1 MLKGIGA
8 VSLAVGVTGWTAAS
22 AAARSTAP
30 LDYPAFDAAIEREF
44 ASMGLVGAAVALVSG
59 DRVLHTHTLGT
70 KDLQSR
76 QPVDR
81 STHFLVA
88 STTKSMSS
96 LLVAKYVDD
105 GKLDWDQKVIDAYP
119 EFRAPTDELT
129 RSLRVRDLMGMATG
143 IGEPAISGLHQGD
156 PTAPQLLQSIV
167 NLPVIA
173 RPGEEFF
180 YNNTVYAVA
189 GYLPAIKDGASG
201 AGLTAAYHELMRTRV
216 FGHAGM
222 TGARLADDPRGIVT
236 DYSRGHGPQLSGN
249 LSTMPYGP
257 VGSYWPVGGT
267 LATLDDMA
275 AYVRLHLRDG
285 VSVDGRRVV
294 SAANLAERYKPQI
307 SVPLSPELDP
317 DAVSAGYGM
326 GLIHQRYRDGSS
338 LIWHNGGI
346 DGFTSYVGFLP
357 QHDLGLVVLNSI
369 NPEPTG
375 FFFYLYVLNLVLN
388 TLGINHGVPAKVHD
402 AYQGAVRDLR
412 ALGHGTRSVDHRA
425 IANWLGNYEGGYR
438 LVFDGR
444 EVQIRLGSR
453 ILPLRT
459 SPDGHYVISAGLL
472 PGNPV
477 KLDRDTDG
485 VPRIELEG
493 VETVRRTVGLSS

>member
-1 MLKGIGA
+1 
-8 VSLAVGVTGWTAAS
+8 
-22 AAARSTAP
+22 
-30 LDYPAFDAAIEREF
+30 
-44 ASMGLVGAAVALVSG
+44 
-59 DRVLHTHTLGT
+59 
-70 KDLQSR
+70 
-76 QPVDR
+76 
-81 STHFLVA
+81 
-88 STTKSMSS
+88 MSS
-96 LLVAKYVDD
+96 LLVARYVDD

-119 EFRAPTDELT
+119 DFRAPTDELT

-143 IGEPAISGLHQGD
+143 IGEPATSGLHQGD
-156 PTAPQLLQSIV
+156 PTATQLLQSIV

-189 GYLPAIKDGASG
+189 GYLPAMRDGPSG

-236 DYSRGHGPQLSGN
+236 DHSRGHGPQLSGN

-307 SVPLSPELDP
+307 SIPLSPELDP

-369 NPEPTG
+369 NPEPTR
-375 FFFYLYVLNLVLN
+375 VLLLLVR
-388 TLGINHGVPAKVHD
+388 VE
-402 AYQGAVRDLR
+402 LR
-412 ALGHGTRSVDHRA
+412 AERAQALITGCRPKCTMPTRALSA
-425 IANWLGNYEGGYR
+425 ICARSDTGPGAWITALSRTGWATPRVATGSCSTAEGYR
-438 LVFDGR
+438 SGLVP
-444 EVQIRLGSR
+444 
-453 ILPLRT
+453 ILPAHQPRWPLR
-459 SPDGHYVISAGLL
+459 HLRWSAPRE
-472 PGNPV
+472 PGQARP
-477 KLDRDTDG
+477 
-485 VPRIELEG
+485 
-493 VETVRRTVGLSS
+493 